1 MSADHTV
8 PTSLVDAFRDRYDL
22 VRETGRGGS
31 ATVYLARDLKHDRFV
46 AIKVLNPDVGH
57 ATGERFLREIQV
69 SAGMQHPHIL
79 PTYDSGVA
87 DGRLYFVMPFVDG
100 GSLRQRLDAATALP
114 TEESLRIA
122 HDIGVALAHAHDLG
136 VVHRDVKPENIMF
149 YHGHA
154 CLADFGVARA
164 IEQMDA
170 GITGHGTV
178 VGTPA
183 YMSPE
188 QVTSQGF
195 DGRSD
200 VYSLACVL
208 YEMIAGTRLFD
219 GATAREVLIQRTR
232 RPSISKLRPTIPACV
247 DVMLTRALATLP
259 DDRFPDAR
267 TFVAAIEDAMTR
279 LDDVPKRI
287 SAPRRAIIAM
297 QRRKWTYASVLGVVL
312 FVGLAFT
319 PLRDVVGLRR
329 RNDVLPDAR
338 RAYQQGHAALAT
350 WEIPVAEKAFAEAA
364 TLDSASPHARYWLA
378 QSMALGRR
386 MSSGDFRV
394 ATARL
399 APSAARLH
407 GRDSLFAAALVAM
420 GRGQP
425 RLACEAYAARLAQDS
440 LDAMAWYGMGDCQAL
455 DSSVVRDPRSP
466 SGWRYSS
473 SWHTAANAY
482 MRAATL
488 DPNTHQALPY
498 SLFTF
503 LLPTTTS
510 YVRAGLAEGPPR
522 QRFAG
527 FPGLDADTVT
537 FVPWPI
543 AEFGRL
549 RATTLSPTRHDAL
562 QRNRAVL
569 LPFAQ
574 QWAAAAPLSADAHE
588 ALGLAREAL
597 GEIESGPDDAMAA
610 VERARALA
618 RTPLQQTRLA
628 AARVRL
634 LVTRGDFAGART
646 VADSV
651 IDAWQ
656 GGGRPDPDVA
666 GYVSG
671 LAALTGRFEPAA
683 RYMTLS
689 QSPRN
694 ASAGITPALTA
705 ASSRYFMR
713 AALGACGE
721 LDGERQAFE
730 RSLESQSSPAQRS
743 AVRDLAIR
751 RAATLAFTCGR
762 RSALAGLRSVSALE
776 RAQQALA
783 QGNRSRARIIL
794 DSLAEVRRTYRPG
807 DVALDHTLNEAW
819 LRSVVGDAAGA
830 ARQLDRVLD
839 ALPTLST
846 FAVRE
851 EAQSAAVARTMFL
864 RAELASAQ
872 GDSVT
877 ARRWAG
883 NALALWANAEPLL
896 QPAVARLRQLS
907 Q

>member
-8 PTSLVDAFRDRYDL
+8 PPSLVQAFRERYDL

-46 AIKVLNPDVGH
+46 AIKVLNPDVGQ

-100 GSLRQRLDAATALP
+100 GSLRQRLEAATALP
-114 TEESLRIA
+114 TDEALRIA
-122 HDIGVALAHAHDLG
+122 HDIGIALAHAHDLG

-164 IEQMDA
+164 IEQMDP

-188 QVTSQGF
+188 QVTAQGF

-219 GATAREVLIQRTR
+219 GSTAREVLIQRTR
-232 RPSISKLRPTIPACV
+232 RPSITRLRPSIPEFV
-247 DVMLTRALATLP
+247 DALLTRALSTLP

-267 TFVAAIEDAMTR
+267 GFVSAIEDALQR
-279 LDDVPKRI
+279 LTETPERI
-287 SAPRRAIIAM
+287 SAPRRAIAAM
-297 QRRKWTYASVLGVVL
+297 QRRKWTYASVVAVVL
-312 FVGLAFT
+312 MAGLAST
-319 PLRDVVGLRR
+319 PLRDVLTTRMRTEVS
-329 RNDVLPDAR
+329 PDAR
-338 RAYQQGHAALAT
+338 RAYRQGHAALTLWNLGAAQ
-350 WEIPVAEKAFAEAA
+350 EAFAEAA
-364 TLDSASPHARYWLA
+364 SIDSASPYARYWLA
-378 QSMALGRR
+378 QSMVLGRR
-386 MSSGDFRV
+386 MNTGEFKLASAKL
-394 ATARL
+394 ATARE
-399 APSAARLH
+399 RLR

-420 GRGQP
+420 GAGQP
-425 RLACEAYAARLAQDS
+425 RLACDAYAARLRQDS
-440 LDAMAWYGMGDCQAL
+440 LDATAWYGMGDCQAL
-455 DSSVVRDPRSP
+455 DSTVVRDSSSP
-466 SGWRYSS
+466 SGWRFNS
-473 SWHTAANAY
+473 SWHAAANAY

-488 DPNTHQALPY
+488 DPNTHAALPY

-510 YVRAGLAEGPPR
+510 YVRPGDFAGPPR
-522 QRFAG
+522 QRLAAFV
-527 FPGLDADTVT
+527 GLDADTLT

-549 RATTLSPTRHDAL
+549 RATTLSPTRFDAL
-562 QRNRAVL
+562 QRNRNVL
-569 LPFAQ
+569 LTFAR
-574 QWAAAAPLSADAHE
+574 QWSEAAPSSADAFE

-597 GEIESGPDDAMAA
+597 GQVEPGSADAMAA
-610 VERARALA
+610 VQRARTLA

-628 AARVRL
+628 AASVRL
-634 LVTRGDFAGART
+634 LVKRADFQSAR
-646 VADSV
+646 VLADS
-651 IDAWQ
+651 ILDAWQ
-656 GGGRPDPDVA
+656 GRTPEADIA
-666 GYVSG
+666 GYLSG
-671 LAALTGRFEPAA
+671 LAALTGRFEPAV
-683 RYMTLS
+683 RHMTAYLA
-689 QSPRN
+689 PRN
-694 ASAGITPALTA
+694 APAGVSPALTA
-705 ASSRYFMR
+705 ASTRYFMR
-713 AALGACGE
+713 AALGACGAD
-721 LDGERQAFE
+721 LDTDRRSVE
-730 RSLESQSSPAQRS
+730 RSLESQSSPAQRAQVREL
-743 AVRDLAIR
+743 AVR
-751 RAATLAFTCGR
+751 RAATLAFSCSRGA
-762 RSALAGLRSVSALE
+762 ALAGLRSTSALD

-783 QGNRSRARIIL
+783 DRNRARARSIL

-807 DVALDHTLNEAW
+807 DVALDHTVAEAW
-819 LRSVVGDAAGA
+819 LRAEIGDSTAAA
-830 ARQLDRVLD
+830 QQLDRVLE
-839 ALPTLST
+839 ALPTLGA

-851 EAQSAAVARTMFL
+851 EAQSAAIARAMIL
-864 RAELASAQ
+864 RAELAAAQRDSA
-872 GDSVT
+872 T

-883 NALALWANAEPLL
+883 HALALWANAEPPL
-896 QPAVARLRQLS
+896 QPSVARLRQLS